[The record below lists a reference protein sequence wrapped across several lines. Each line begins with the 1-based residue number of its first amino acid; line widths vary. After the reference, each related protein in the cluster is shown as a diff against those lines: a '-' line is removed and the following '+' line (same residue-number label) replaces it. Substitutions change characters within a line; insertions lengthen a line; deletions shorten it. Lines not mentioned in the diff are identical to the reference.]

1 MMTEIAEVVSVSGRR
16 VTVST
21 QLKSGCG
28 SCAQQ
33 SHCGAGVISKVFANR
48 RANFEVQTD
57 VAVTPGQQVELLIP
71 DQVITRFSLLMYALP
86 ILVLTLVAS
95 LLQSL
100 STAPEGLI
108 ILLSFASMM
117 LSFYGIK
124 QYLKN
129 RDMRLQQ
136 RVSIRLL

>member
-1 MMTEIAEVVSVSGRR
+1 MMTEIAEVVAVSGQR
-16 VTVST
+16 VTVAT
-21 QLKSGCG
+21 QLKTGCG

-33 SHCGAGVISKVFANR
+33 SNCGAGIISKVFANR

-57 VAVTPGQQVELLIP
+57 IPVTPGQQVELLIP
-71 DQVITRFSLLMYALP
+71 EQVITRFSLLMYTLP
-86 ILVLTLVAS
+86 IAILAIVAG
-95 LLQSL
+95 LLQSF

-117 LSFYGIK
+117 LSFLGIK
-124 QYLKN
+124 HYLKN